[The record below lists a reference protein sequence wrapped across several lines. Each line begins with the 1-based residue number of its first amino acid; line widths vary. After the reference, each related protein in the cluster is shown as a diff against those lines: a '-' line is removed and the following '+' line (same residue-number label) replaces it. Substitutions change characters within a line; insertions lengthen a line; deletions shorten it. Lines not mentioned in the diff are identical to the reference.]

1 MGVASK
7 EQICATVAFDSIK
20 DMVGPGLLRAHHEDC
35 VAVSLQEHKLAILAK
50 NSSSDIQPSFLLQ
63 VELNSIRARKKPLN
77 IGDVNL
83 VKICLTL
90 LQERLQKF
98 IIQTQ
103 VGNSRQSLKDT
114 VAFIMRTAKLE
125 CHKTLGRSL

>member
-7 EQICATVAFDSIK
+7 EQLCTNVVFDSIK
-20 DMVGPGLLRAHHEDC
+20 ETVGPGLLRAHQEDC
-35 VAVSLQEHKLAILAK
+35 LAVSLQEHKLGILAK
-50 NSSSDIQPSFLLQ
+50 NSSTDTQHSLLLQ
-63 VELNSIRARKKPLN
+63 VELNSIRASKKPLN

-83 VKICLTL
+83 VKICLIL

-103 VGNSRQSLKDT
+103 VGSSRQSLAET
-114 VAFIMRTAKLE
+114 VAFVMRTASHE